1 MSAPRPGP
9 AHGPGPGPAAAVAA
23 PPRLGG
29 WLLLGL
35 EATTFAVLLTFVVAL
50 STTPLIAPVS
60 LLGPAD
66 AVPGV
71 HRISAGDRELAVF
84 VTPQRPGLNLIL
96 LPGGNGAV
104 GTHPDRLTPATSRPG
119 ASGSWA
125 LVELPE
131 GAARLWVQQDG
142 VLAELTVHT
151 EGGAALDVHG
161 PDGPECAHA
170 QLGRA
175 LAGAPALDHC
185 PADRLPTTDGAA
197 LRAAVGFIAGRGNR
211 ALTLVADQ
219 SARSAAA
226 AEVVRAAAA
235 AESVAVNAPGAGSGA
250 GSGAGG
256 GPVVMV
262 AGWEEAT
269 STLYDIAAGRWVAE
283 GIYLAPWL
291 LSAPLLEVPAGQL
304 LVLPFSPAD
313 ALPRRYVEALGTALA
328 GADPTASGYASW
340 LAAQGIEEPEDAS
353 GTRLYAPATV
363 NADLF
368 ANAGGG
374 SHDHGG
380 PAVSTEWLPGGRLT
394 AVTGGLG

>member
-1 MSAPRPGP
+1 VSAPRPRP
-9 AHGPGPGPAAAVAA
+9 AHGPAAAVAA

-29 WLLLGL
+29 WLLLAL
-35 EATTFAVLLTFVVAL
+35 EATTYAVLLTFVVAL

-66 AVPGV
+66 AAPGV

-84 VTPQRPGLNLIL
+84 VTPQRPGRNLIL

-119 ASGSWA
+119 TSGSWA

-131 GAARLWVQQDG
+131 GTARLWVQQDG

-161 PDGPECAHA
+161 PDGPECASA

-185 PADRLPTTDGAA
+185 PADRLLATDGAA

-226 AEVVRAAAA
+226 AEAVRAAAA
-235 AESVAVNAPGAGSGA
+235 AESVAVHAPGAGSG
-250 GSGAGG
+250 
-256 GPVVMV
+256 PVVVV
-262 AGWEEAT
+262 AGWEEAA
-269 STLYDIAAGRWVAE
+269 STLYDIAAGRSAAE

-313 ALPRRYVEALGTALA
+313 ALPRRYVEALGAALA

-340 LAAQGIEEPEDAS
+340 LAAQGIKGSEGAS
-353 GTRLYAPATV
+353 GIRLYAPATV

-374 SHDHGG
+374 RHDHGR
-380 PAVSTEWLPGGRLT
+380 PAVSTDWLPGGRLT